1 MLNFPQEYMLYQGTK
16 TRDKI
21 PNSGILGH
29 IKTME
34 EAIELTGRKRFPDAP
49 EIKSHWFI
57 RLAQLKTIDSSKG
70 KTLISWEAQ
79 TLVKWAETD
88 NPGWRQC
95 KRGL

>member
-34 EAIELTGRKRFPDAP
+34 EAIELTGRKQFPDAP
-49 EIKSHWFI
+49 EIKVHLVLV
-57 RLAQLKTIDSSKG
+57 LALKVNPSWSFQTGQSVGGNRGSSV
-70 KTLISWEAQ
+70 SF
-79 TLVKWAETD
+79 
-88 NPGWRQC
+88 
-95 KRGL
+95 